1 MACGHHVAQHRC
13 RLCLSKERWTEHLSP
28 FCVGISFKQER
39 TLFAQYS
46 VQFLFP
52 TGFPHFSLPLWGG
65 IFSYPQCLVLSYI
78 KDAFPPGF
86 FSLVTFPCIYSAS
99 CLAWGISR
107 ISKGSASQLLSS
119 SGWAGLGFS
128 GGIPHWADG
137 DTLLSSL
144 LSPSFWLF
152 LCVSYTHLPLV
163 SFGSFQLLILSHVSP
178 SPLDFVTSFL
188 PWPCFAF
195 VRFFMG
201 KKTNK
206 QTGEAASEITSSLC
220 ESDIHRGGILTVL
233 FLYCLARVSLN
244 AGKIWK

>member
-1 MACGHHVAQHRC
+1 M
-13 RLCLSKERWTEHLSP
+13 
-28 FCVGISFKQER
+28 
-39 TLFAQYS
+39 
-46 VQFLFP
+46 
-52 TGFPHFSLPLWGG
+52 
-65 IFSYPQCLVLSYI
+65 
-78 KDAFPPGF
+78 
-86 FSLVTFPCIYSAS
+86 VTFPCIYSAS

-206 QTGEAASEITSSLC
+206 QTNR
-220 ESDIHRGGILTVL
+220 RGCIRNNK
-233 FLYCLARVSLN
+233 FPM
-244 AGKIWK
+244 